1 MEPSLIQ
8 FVTVV
13 VVAVAVFLIFRE
25 FFLWYFRIN
34 QRFDKLEQ
42 IEKNQQ
48 ETNRLLAQ
56 IAAQNQAAIQTNELQ
71 RRN

>member
-1 MEPSLIQ
+1 MESSLIQ

-71 RRN
+71 RSN